1 MTTALLI
8 VALVIIVCILCNK
21 ITSKLGIP
29 MLLAFILLG
38 MVFGSDGIFK
48 IPFEDFKFAEQ
59 VCSVAL
65 IFIIFYGGFGT
76 KWHEAKRVAAQS
88 LLLSSVGVL
97 LTALFTG
104 LFCRFALRFDWLESL
119 LIGSVLGSTDAASVF
134 YILRS
139 KKLNLKYGTASML
152 ELESGSNDPW
162 AYMLTVIILSIMDG
176 QSSGAGEII
185 YMVFAQVFFG
195 VLFGLMIAAGA
206 LWALKHVHFGTTGFD
221 AIFVVAV
228 ALLSYALP
236 ALLGGNGYFSAYL
249 VGIILGNKEIPGK
262 ASLVHFFDGITGLMQ
277 IMIFFLLGLLAFP
290 SQIPHILLPS
300 IAIALFLT
308 LVARPAAIMGI
319 LAPMR
324 AKMRQQLVVSW
335 AGLRGATSIVFAIMA
350 MVSSAETR
358 NDVFHITFCVVLFSI
373 GIQGS
378 LLPWVSKKL
387 NMIDNRGNVLRTF
400 NDYTEE
406 SQLQFIRLTMREG
419 HLWVGKK
426 IRNIQLPPETRIA
439 VILRGKEKL
448 VPRGST
454 EIMAGDVLVVS
465 ALSYEDEDAVE
476 LTEFTVDD
484 SHAWR
489 GRTLSE
495 IAPANQIVVLIK
507 RRGRVVIPS
516 GSVKIR
522 RNDIVVVT
530 TAQS

>member
-1 MTTALLI
+1 MG
-8 VALVIIVCILCNK
+8 LC
-21 ITSKLGIP
+21 
-29 MLLAFILLG
+29 
-38 MVFGSDGIFK
+38 
-48 IPFEDFKFAEQ
+48 
-59 VCSVAL
+59 
-65 IFIIFYGGFGT
+65 
-76 KWHEAKRVAAQS
+76 
-88 LLLSSVGVL
+88 
-97 LTALFTG
+97 
-104 LFCRFALRFDWLESL
+104 
-119 LIGSVLGSTDAASVF
+119 
-134 YILRS
+134 
-139 KKLNLKYGTASML
+139 
-152 ELESGSNDPW
+152 
-162 AYMLTVIILSIMDG
+162 
-176 QSSGAGEII
+176 
-185 YMVFAQVFFG
+185 
-195 VLFGLMIAAGA
+195 
-206 LWALKHVHFGTTGFD
+206 
-221 AIFVVAV
+221 
-228 ALLSYALP
+228 
-236 ALLGGNGYFSAYL
+236 
-249 VGIILGNKEIPGK
+249 
-262 ASLVHFFDGITGLMQ
+262 
-277 IMIFFLLGLLAFP
+277 
-290 SQIPHILLPS
+290 
-300 IAIALFLT
+300 
-308 LVARPAAIMGI
+308 
-319 LAPMR
+319 
-324 AKMRQQLVVSW
+324 
-335 AGLRGATSIVFAIMA
+335 
-350 MVSSAETR
+350 
-358 NDVFHITFCVVLFSI
+358 SI